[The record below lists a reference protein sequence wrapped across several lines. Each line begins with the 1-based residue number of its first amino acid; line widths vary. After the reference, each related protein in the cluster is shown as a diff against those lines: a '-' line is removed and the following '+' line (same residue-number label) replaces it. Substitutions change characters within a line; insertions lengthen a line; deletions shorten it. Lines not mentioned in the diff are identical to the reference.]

1 MFAFQQDE
9 ISEDTSCIDLN
20 EHEKMETKV
29 SMPRLYNFVY
39 INRDS
44 FLWKLLCFP
53 LGMTESACRYSIDS
67 PVKIPKWYVI
77 FQCTCQYSWIAVHYP
92 LPG

>member
-1 MFAFQQDE
+1 MILWFVIVSVFAFQQDE

-39 INRDS
+39 IN
-44 FLWKLLCFP
+44 WENNCFS
-53 LGMTESACRYSIDS
+53 L
-67 PVKIPKWYVI
+67 
-77 FQCTCQYSWIAVHYP
+77 
-92 LPG
+92 